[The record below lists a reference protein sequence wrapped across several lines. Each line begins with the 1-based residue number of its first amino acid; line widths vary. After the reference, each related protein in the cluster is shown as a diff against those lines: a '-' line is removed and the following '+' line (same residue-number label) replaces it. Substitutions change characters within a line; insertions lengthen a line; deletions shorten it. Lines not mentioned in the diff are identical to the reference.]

1 MRNLDFSS
9 WNGTLTTLLGLVLV
23 SVVAVGIRLLL
34 MQTIQ
39 RRRERENRQIN
50 ERLRTLIAAY
60 KILGGSFTGELHVDP
75 AHLRG
80 SRQQNGN
87 AALDI
92 EPIAGNTETGA
103 TLEAASSERRRRIR
117 DAVEAALSDVILLGT
132 EEQVNL
138 AAHAAREMVAG
149 NKVHLSE
156 LIVSLRNFIRQA
168 LDLEPILAE
177 LHIPDTRDRSDQRF
191 PAAREVAVGAVK
203 DQIKKAAAARAQ
215 AWPWGP
221 VVSEVWQSGSKTK
234 GLEPLRKSP
243 GRRRRVGVACRPCQ
257 P

>member
-9 WNGTLTTLLGLVLV
+9 LNGALTTLLGLVLV

-60 KILGGSFTGELHVDP
+60 KILGGSFTGELSVDP
-75 AHLRG
+75 AHLRAL
-80 SRQQNGN
+80 RQTSGN
-87 AALDI
+87 VSLGI
-92 EPIAGNTETGA
+92 EPIEGTTEIGS

-156 LIVSLRNFIRQA
+156 LIISLRNFIRQA
-168 LDLEPILAE
+168 LDLEPISPE
-177 LHIPDTRDRSDQRF
+177 LRIPHQGPLRPTVSGGKGSGGGRGEGSDKEGGGR
-191 PAAREVAVGAVK
+191 
-203 DQIKKAAAARAQ
+203 
-215 AWPWGP
+215 
-221 VVSEVWQSGSKTK
+221 SGSGMAMGAGGVG
-234 GLEPLRKSP
+234 GLAAGYHSAASEGISDAP
-243 GRRRRVGVACRPCQ
+243 GTDGPRS
-257 P
+257 

>member
-9 WNGTLTTLLGLVLV
+9 LNGALTTLVGLVLV

-34 MQTIQ
+34 MQTVQ

-60 KILGGSFTGELHVDP
+60 KTLGGSFTGELSVDP
-75 AHLRG
+75 AHLRDL
-80 SRQQNGN
+80 RQTNGN
-87 AALDI
+87 VPLGIDPN
-92 EPIAGNTETGA
+92 EGTTEIGS
-103 TLEAASSERRRRIR
+103 TLEGTSSERRRRIR

-156 LIVSLRNFIRQA
+156 LIVSLRKFIRQA
-168 LDLEPILAE
+168 LDLEPISPE
-177 LHIPDTRDRSDQRF
+177 LRIPHQGPLR
-191 PAAREVAVGAVK
+191 PA
-203 DQIKKAAAARAQ
+203 
-215 AWPWGP
+215 
-221 VVSEVWQSGSKTK
+221 VSSGKGNGGGRGEGSNKEGGGRSGSDMAMGAGGVG
-234 GLEPLRKSP
+234 GLAIGMQNDGSGDLPEHPP
-243 GRRRRVGVACRPCQ
+243 IDGRHP
-257 P
+257 

>member
-1 MRNLDFSS
+1 
-9 WNGTLTTLLGLVLV
+9 
-23 SVVAVGIRLLL
+23 

-60 KILGGSFTGELHVDP
+60 KTLGGSFTGELSVDP
-75 AHLRG
+75 AHLRALRQAG
-80 SRQQNGN
+80 SNLSLGI
-87 AALDI
+87 DPI
-92 EPIAGNTETGA
+92 EGTTEIGS

-156 LIVSLRNFIRQA
+156 LVVSLRNFIRNA
-168 LDLEPILAE
+168 LDLDPISSE
-177 LHIPDTRDRSDQRF
+177 LHIPHQGPLRPTVFSGKGSGGGRGEGSDKESGGG
-191 PAAREVAVGAVK
+191 PGSGMAMGAGGLGGMAVGIQT
-203 DQIKKAAAARAQ
+203 D
-215 AWPWGP
+215 GP
-221 VVSEVWQSGSKTK
+221 EGIQN
-234 GLEPLRKSP
+234 
-243 GRRRRVGVACRPCQ
+243 VAG
-257 P
+257 